1 LHSGVVNLRRRL
13 LLPAGFH
20 SPQAV
25 RLHSVSRVQR
35 QLQRQ
40 IHLLLLPLHLAE
52 VLYLPSVLLLS
63 LMEDKS
69 RSSLVVE
76 LGGANRLR
84 DFSFW

>member
-1 LHSGVVNLRRRL
+1 LRSEVVSLRRRL
-13 LLPAGFH
+13 LLLAGFP

-40 IHLLLLPLHLAE
+40 IHSLLLPLHLPE
-52 VLYLPSVLLLS
+52 VLYSPLVLLLS

-69 RSSLVVE
+69 RSSPVVE
-76 LGGANRLR
+76 LGDADRLR
-84 DFSFW
+84 DFSF